1 MSFQRISLAAN
12 WRRDGWAGKVREGA
26 QSEVCSSCPAAS
38 NGGAREEWMDGAKG
52 DLELDGGLEWGQEE
66 DRVFSN
72 SVQLQLIPKGRTWK
86 FQSYPII
93 TEVIISCHQPRTQ
106 LTLSPHHIS
115 SLLPLCAFR
124 LANSPEAKSSGQDSA
139 HYLLSPYS
147 SAIALLFSLFL
158 ISLTFILTSHSSL
171 ILFLQH

>member
-93 TEVIISCHQPRTQ
+93 TEVIISCHQPPTQ

-115 SLLPLCAFR
+115 SLLPLCPWGPSTHIPVN
-124 LANSPEAKSSGQDSA
+124 LCI
-139 HYLLSPYS
+139 LLSVS
-147 SAIALLFSLFL
+147 IASLS
-158 ISLTFILTSHSSL
+158 IR
-171 ILFLQH
+171 